1 MDNCVRSEDKQ
12 RENSSFSMFVEF
24 FVENDVTTAV
34 PNGGDSRSGQI
45 QNCFYRLAYLRPVD
59 RIKVIHVER
68 FCLRQ
73 QKIFQL
79 FNIGGPSAT

>member
-1 MDNCVRSEDKQ
+1 MEKCVRNKDKQ
-12 RENSSFSMFVEF
+12 RENCSFRMFVEF
-24 FVENDVTTAV
+24 FVKNNVTTAV
-34 PNGGDSRSGQI
+34 SNGGDGRSSQI

-59 RIKVIHVER
+59 RIKIIHVER